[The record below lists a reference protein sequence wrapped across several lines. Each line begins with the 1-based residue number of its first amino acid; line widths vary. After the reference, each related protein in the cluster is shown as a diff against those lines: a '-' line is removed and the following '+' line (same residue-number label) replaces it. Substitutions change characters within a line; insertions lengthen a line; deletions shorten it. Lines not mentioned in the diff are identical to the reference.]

1 MDNSIN
7 ADVLLSRLRDMAA
20 QAASGAGG
28 QTTPA
33 ATSQVTAAGA
43 EPFKAVMQEALQS
56 VNTRQ
61 QSAAKLAADFE
72 RGDDIEITRV
82 MVEMQ
87 KARISFEALS
97 QVRNKFVSAYQEVMR
112 MTL

>member
-20 QAASGAGG
+20 QASAGAVSTNSPA
-28 QTTPA
+28 TTNVT
-33 ATSQVTAAGA
+33 ATSG

-56 VNTRQ
+56 VNSRQ
-61 QSAAKLAADFE
+61 KSAAALAADFE
-72 RGDDIEITRV
+72 RGENIEITRV

-112 MTL
+112 MSL

>member
-1 MDNSIN
+1 
-7 ADVLLSRLRDMAA
+7 
-20 QAASGAGG
+20 
-28 QTTPA
+28 
-33 ATSQVTAAGA
+33 
-43 EPFKAVMQEALQS
+43 MQEALQT
-56 VNTRQ
+56 VNNRQ
-61 QSAAKLAADFE
+61 QAAAKLAADFE

-112 MTL
+112 MSL

>member
-20 QAASGAGG
+20 QASAGSTASAPP
-28 QTTPA
+28 TTD
-33 ATSQVTAAGA
+33 VTAAGV
-43 EPFKAVMQEALQS
+43 EPFKAVMQQALQT
-56 VNTRQ
+56 VNNRQ
-61 QSAAKLAADFE
+61 QSAAALAANFE

-97 QVRNKFVSAYQEVMR
+97 QVRNKFVSAYQEIMR
-112 MTL
+112 MSL

>member
-1 MDNSIN
+1 MDNTIN

-20 QAASGAGG
+20 QAASGAAT
-28 QTTPA
+28 TTPT
-33 ATSQVTAAGA
+33 ATSNVTAAGG
-43 EPFKAVMQEALQS
+43 EPFKAVMQEALQT
-56 VNTRQ
+56 VNNRQ
-61 QSAAKLAADFE
+61 QAAAKLAADFE

-112 MTL
+112 MSL

>member
-20 QAASGAGG
+20 QAAAGSAANA
-28 QTTPA
+28 PA
-33 ATSQVTAAGA
+33 TNDVTAAGA
-43 EPFKAVMQEALQS
+43 EPFKTVMQQALQT
-56 VNTRQ
+56 VNNRQ
-61 QSAAKLAADFE
+61 QSAAALAADFE

-97 QVRNKFVSAYQEVMR
+97 QVRNKFVSAYQEIMR
-112 MTL
+112 MSL